1 MAWATPTTRS
11 TGYVVTASN
20 WNEVVNDLRYLN
32 GLDGAVAIENAITL
46 TQITTPSAPGAGL
59 TSVYAKSDGALYVR
73 SGASG
78 AESPIGGGGYSR
90 VFMLMGG

>member
-20 WNEVVNDLRYLN
+20 WNEVVNDLRYLK

-46 TQITTPSAPGAGL
+46 TQIASPGAPGAGL
-59 TSVYAKSDGALYVR
+59 TSVYAKSDGVYVR

-90 VFMLMGG
+90 AFMLMGG

>member
-20 WNEVVNDLRYLN
+20 WNEIVNDLRYLK

-46 TQITTPSAPGAGL
+46 TQVGTPSAPGAGL

>member
-20 WNEVVNDLRYLN
+20 WNEIVNDLRYLK

-46 TQITTPSAPGAGL
+46 TQIASPGASAGGTVTL
-59 TSVYAKSDGALYVR
+59 YAKTDGSVVKIDSAG
-73 SGASG
+73 S
-78 AESPIGGGGYSR
+78 ESSLGGGFAR
-90 VFMLMGG
+90 TFLLMGA

>member
-20 WNEVVNDLRYLN
+20 WNEVVNDLRYLK

-59 TSVYAKSDGALYVR
+59 TSVYAKSDGVYVR
-73 SGASG
+73 SGPSG

>member
-20 WNEVVNDLRYLN
+20 WNEVVNDLRYLK

-46 TQITTPSAPGAGL
+46 THC
-59 TSVYAKSDGALYVR
+59 R
-73 SGASG
+73 
-78 AESPIGGGGYSR
+78 R
-90 VFMLMGG
+90 CR

>member
-20 WNEVVNDLRYLN
+20 WNEIVNDLRYLK

-46 TQITTPSAPGAGL
+46 TQITSPGASASGTVTL
-59 TSVYAKSDGALYVR
+59 YAKTDGSVVKVDSTGSESAL
-73 SGASG
+73 
-78 AESPIGGGGYSR
+78 GGGFYR
-90 VFMLMGG
+90 TFLLMGG